1 MIQLAPSGYILRLK
15 LDCGGPIKPALTEL
29 LNRTFHEPSLKI
41 SAGITGEADT
51 LEVVFPDLM
60 EAAIFLA
67 TISADPERAAM
78 FKMFWSGE

>member
-1 MIQLAPSGYILRLK
+1 MTSNNPVCSF
-15 LDCGGPIKPALTEL
+15 CGKMA
-29 LNRTFHEPSLKI
+29 
-41 SAGITGEADT
+41 
-51 LEVVFPDLM
+51 LEVKAMVGATSSDAIICDECVVLSAKTMAPTLDRAKVL